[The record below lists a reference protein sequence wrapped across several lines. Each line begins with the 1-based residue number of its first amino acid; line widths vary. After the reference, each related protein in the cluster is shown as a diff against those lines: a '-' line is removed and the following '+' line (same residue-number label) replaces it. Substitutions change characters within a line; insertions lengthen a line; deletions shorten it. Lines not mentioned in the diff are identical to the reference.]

1 MQEVTL
7 PELRCYRCAYV
18 WIPKQ
23 RHVHICPRCKSR
35 YWDTPKIRAVRLGR
49 GLGMEEILGPHRP
62 AILRLARKYGARRL
76 RVFGSVRRREAT
88 RTSDI
93 DLIVEWERKVST
105 LEFVGMRLDLEKLLQ
120 RKVDLVEEEG
130 LHWFIRPQT
139 VAEAVPL

>member
-1 MQEVTL
+1 
-7 PELRCYRCAYV
+7 
-18 WIPKQ
+18 
-23 RHVHICPRCKSR
+23 
-35 YWDTPKIRAVRLGR
+35 
-49 GLGMEEILGPHRP
+49 MEEILGPHRP

>member
-1 MQEVTL
+1 
-7 PELRCYRCAYV
+7 
-18 WIPKQ
+18 
-23 RHVHICPRCKSR
+23 
-35 YWDTPKIRAVRLGR
+35 
-49 GLGMEEILGPHRP
+49 MEEISGPHRP

-93 DLIVEWERKVST
+93 DLIVEGERKVST